1 MKFAKNTPLL
11 FLGGMISLV
20 SLGIPAVI
28 QPKKITSDSV
38 QVKVSELQVPEGLE
52 VKPFASEPMLINP
65 TNIDVDSKGRVWV
78 LEAYNYRPGING
90 NPTNPQGDRIVIL
103 EDTDGDG
110 QADSR
115 KVFYQS
121 PELNSP
127 LGIAV
132 LD

>member
-1 MKFAKNTPLL
+1 MKFVKKAPLL

-20 SLGIPAVI
+20 SLGIPKMI
-28 QPKKITSDSV
+28 KPTKIISDSV
-38 QVKVSELQVPEGLE
+38 QTKVSTLQVPEGLE

-90 NPTNPQGDRIVIL
+90 NPINPQGDRIIIL
-103 EDTDGDG
+103 EDTNGDG

-115 KVFYQS
+115 TG
-121 PELNSP
+121 L
-127 LGIAV
+127 
-132 LD
+132 